1 MPHNSIIHHQGH
13 TMNNISNGI
22 TAFLSLFSIS
32 LKWLSEMF
40 GFFTN
45 EHLQAMVYWLTI
57 FWIIGQMIIHRK
69 NLWNEIKKV
78 FK

>member
-1 MPHNSIIHHQGH
+1 
-13 TMNNISNGI
+13 MNNISNGI